1 MVERIMFGW
10 FKKKKE
16 KEEQTDLVPAENT
29 DLVIRFDALPSTV
42 VVDDKQ
48 LVPITDKRL
57 IARVSEIAPNF
68 LQIANTSKVVAEA
81 SETVKGMGELYRA
94 VIPNGAKLMDSK
106 VLAGAKRGGFIDVH
120 NNLGQANLVK
130 VDVDGALQKVASNQ
144 VATSA
149 FNVASMVVGQY
160 YMTQINGELDAI
172 SDNVSR
178 ISSFQNNEYLSKIT
192 ATIKQIREIS
202 EYQTVSLEN
211 EELRLEEKRKLNSLK
226 EKCTELLDQANH
238 SINNIMQKKVVDFKD
253 YAEETIEIETWRKY
267 QTVLLEVLYQ
277 ICSLIQVF
285 SLGLEP
291 EEKVFSTF
299 NQCKIESEQIC
310 KLLIKYH
317 QDNQKSLK
325 INLDKKTISN
335 GKIIEFFAEILHK
348 EEWKER
354 QIPEG
359 VAVTFAD
366 QMKPFEMQKALS
378 MSKYDEDVVLIS
390 KDGELYYLPDEK
402 N

>member
-1 MVERIMFGW
+1 MFGW

-16 KEEQTDLVPAENT
+16 KEEQADLVPVENT
-29 DLVIRFDALPSTV
+29 DLVIRFDSLPSTV
-42 VVDDKQ
+42 VVDEKQ

-68 LQIANTSKVVAEA
+68 LQIANTSKAVADAGEA
-81 SETVKGMGELYRA
+81 VKGMGELYRA
-94 VIPNGAKLMDSK
+94 IIPNGAKLMDSK
-106 VLAGAKRGGFIDVH
+106 VLQGAKRGGFIDVN

-178 ISSFQNNEYLSKIT
+178 ISNFQNNEYLSKIT

-202 EYQTVSLEN
+202 EYQAISLES

-238 SINNIMQKKVVDFKD
+238 SINNLMQKKVLDFKE
-253 YAEETIEIETWRKY
+253 YAEETAEIEMWRKY

-285 SLGLEP
+285 NLGLEP

-310 KLLIKYH
+310 ELLVKYH
-317 QDNQKSLK
+317 QDNQKGLK

-335 GKIIEFFAEILHK
+335 GKVIEFFAELLHK

-354 QIPEG
+354 QIPDG
-359 VAVTFAD
+359 VAVTFAE

-390 KDGELYYLPDEK
+390 KDGELYYLPTE

>member
-1 MVERIMFGW
+1 MKW
-10 FKKKKE
+10 
-16 KEEQTDLVPAENT
+16 EN
-29 DLVIRFDALPSTV
+29 VIFFSLS
-42 VVDDKQ
+42 
-48 LVPITDKRL
+48 
-57 IARVSEIAPNF
+57 NN
-68 LQIANTSKVVAEA
+68 QI
-81 SETVKGMGELYRA
+81 
-94 VIPNGAKLMDSK
+94 
-106 VLAGAKRGGFIDVH
+106 H
-120 NNLGQANLVK
+120 
-130 VDVDGALQKVASNQ
+130 
-144 VATSA
+144 
-149 FNVASMVVGQY
+149 
-160 YMTQINGELDAI
+160 
-172 SDNVSR
+172 
-178 ISSFQNNEYLSKIT
+178 SF
-192 ATIKQIREIS
+192 
-202 EYQTVSLEN
+202 SLEN

-299 NQCKIESEQIC
+299 YQCKIESEQIC

>member
-1 MVERIMFGW
+1 MFGW

-16 KEEQTDLVPAENT
+16 KEEQADLVPVENT
-29 DLVIRFDALPSTV
+29 DLIIRFDSLPSTV
-42 VVDDKQ
+42 VVDDKK

-57 IARVSEIAPNF
+57 VARVSEIAPNF
-68 LQIANTSKVVAEA
+68 LQIANTSKAVVDTSEA
-81 SETVKGMGELYRA
+81 VKGMGVLYRA
-94 VIPNGAKLMDSK
+94 IIPNGAKLMDSK
-106 VLAGAKRGGFIDVH
+106 VLQGAKRGGFIDVN

-160 YMTQINGELDAI
+160 YMTQINSELDAI

-178 ISSFQNNEYLSKIT
+178 ISNFQNNEYLSKIT

-202 EYQTVSLEN
+202 EYQAISLES

-238 SINNIMQKKVVDFKD
+238 SINNLMKKNVVDFKE
-253 YAEETIEIETWRKY
+253 YAEETSEIEMWRKY
-267 QTVLLEVLYQ
+267 QTVLLEMLYQ

-310 KLLIKYH
+310 ELLVKYH
-317 QDNQKSLK
+317 QDNQKALK

-335 GKIIEFFAEILHK
+335 GKVIEFFAELLHK
-348 EEWKER
+348 DEWKER
-354 QIPEG
+354 QIPDG
-359 VAVTFAD
+359 VAVTFAE

-390 KDGELYYLPDEK
+390 KDGELYYLPSL
-402 N
+402 

>member
-1 MVERIMFGW
+1 MFGW

-16 KEEQTDLVPAENT
+16 KEEQTDLVPVENT
-29 DLVIRFDALPSTV
+29 DLVIRFDCLPSAV
-42 VVDDKQ
+42 VVDEKK

-68 LQIANTSKVVAEA
+68 LQIANTSKAIADA
-81 SETVKGMGELYRA
+81 SEAVNGMGELYRA
-94 VIPNGAKLMDSK
+94 IIPNGAKLMDSK
-106 VLAGAKRGGFIDVH
+106 VLQGAKRGGFIDVN

-178 ISSFQNNEYLSKIT
+178 ISNFQNNEYLSKIT

-202 EYQTVSLEN
+202 EYQAISLES

-238 SINNIMQKKVVDFKD
+238 TINNLMQKKVIDFKE
-253 YAEETIEIETWRKY
+253 YAEETAEIEMWRKY

-310 KLLIKYH
+310 ELLVKYH
-317 QDNQKSLK
+317 QDNQKGLK

-335 GKIIEFFAEILHK
+335 GKVIEFFAELLHK

-354 QIPEG
+354 QIPDG
-359 VAVTFAD
+359 VAVTFAE

-390 KDGELYYLPDEK
+390 KDGELYYLPTE